1 MFLTFIFAIIWLFIL
16 IALIF
21 FSNPSRPGQHRAA
34 PPPELA
40 NDKPKQ

>member
-21 FSNPSRPGQHRAA
+21 LATLLVQDSTVQHHH
-34 PPPELA
+34 LS
-40 NDKPKQ
+40 

>member
-21 FSNPSRPGQHRAA
+21 LATLLVQDMTVQRHHPS
-34 PPPELA
+34 
-40 NDKPKQ
+40 

>member
-21 FSNPSRPGQHRAA
+21 LATLLVQDTHRAA
-34 PPPELA
+34 PPPELTNLRA
-40 NDKPKQ
+40 RQ

>member
-21 FSNPSRPGQHRAA
+21 LATLLVQDSTVQHHQ
-34 PPPELA
+34 
-40 NDKPKQ
+40 NDNPKQ